1 MLSSRKHSGLR
12 IEWRARHCLRA
23 FPNRANT
30 AIVGDAVIHY
40 RQQGEGKPRTAIVS
54 TRFQAKTCAM
64 TDPVIRQSQPPS
76 KPKTSLIQTK
86 RAALQALRVMIACTI
101 TYAISQHLHLQQ
113 GYWAVFT
120 VLIVMQASV
129 GATAG
134 AAFDRLVATVAGAV
148 LGGIAVFVTP
158 QEPLAIGIALICVV
172 GVSSFVAVRVPRLRN
187 AGLTAAIVML
197 THSTAVPVEIF
208 VIDRIAE
215 ITLGGVV
222 GVLASL
228 FILPTR
234 SRTMVLD
241 RFGSALDVMAQILRR
256 LAAGV
261 EKGEPVSATEANIAL
276 RQSLMATEA
285 LLTDAQRER
294 AFWLTRQGIS
304 EAIPRSL
311 WRIRNDMTYL
321 SHIVE
326 TPFPPAIVEAIG
338 PQAGG
343 MLEAQARFAEAC
355 GRALRAG
362 GEIDPDVLS
371 AGDAAFDAAFST
383 LQTSEAAQS
392 MGFSETGRLFGLDFT
407 LRRMRQNF
415 LDLADRIRE
424 SNVN

>member
-1 MLSSRKHSGLR
+1 MAQSTDCRF
-12 IEWRARHCLRA
+12 ARA
-23 FPNRANT
+23 FH
-30 AIVGDAVIHY
+30 IVRNA
-40 RQQGEGKPRTAIVS
+40 AIVS
-54 TRFQAKTCAM
+54 AALIPQSAALRPEARPDRRPNGSCQHTFRTKNCVM
-64 TDPVIRQSQPPS
+64 TEPVSRQSQPP
-76 KPKTSLIQTK
+76 PKSTASLIQTK
-86 RAALQALRVMIACTI
+86 RAAVQALRVMIACTI
-101 TYAISQHLHLQQ
+101 TYAVSQLLHLQQ

-134 AAFDRLVATVAGAV
+134 AAVDRLVATVAGAV
-148 LGGIAVFVTP
+148 LGGIAIFITP

-172 GVSSFVAVRVPRLRN
+172 GLSSFAAARVPRLRN

-215 ITLGGVV
+215 ITLGGVI

-241 RFGSALDVMAQILRR
+241 RFGSALNVMAQILRT
-256 LAAGV
+256 LANAV

-285 LLTDAQRER
+285 LLTDAHRER

-311 WRIRNDMTYL
+311 WRIRNDMTYV

-326 TPFPPAIVEAIG
+326 TPFPATIVEAIG
-338 PQAGG
+338 LQAAGA
-343 MLEAQARFAEAC
+343 LKAQARFAEAC
-355 GRALRAG
+355 GLALRTGA
-362 GEIDPDVLS
+362 EIDSEMLF
-371 AGDAAFDAAFST
+371 AGDKAFEAAFSA
-383 LQTSEAAQS
+383 LQTSAEAQS
-392 MGFSETGRLFGLDFT
+392 MGFAETGRLFGLDFT

-424 SNVN
+424 SNVH

>member
-1 MLSSRKHSGLR
+1 MTEPVSRESQP
-12 IEWRARHCLRA
+12 A
-23 FPNRANT
+23 
-30 AIVGDAVIHY
+30 
-40 RQQGEGKPRTAIVS
+40 S
-54 TRFQAKTCAM
+54 QAKA
-64 TDPVIRQSQPPS
+64 
-76 KPKTSLIQTK
+76 SLIQTK
-86 RAALQALRVMIACTI
+86 RAAVQALRVMIACTI
-101 TYAISQHLHLQQ
+101 TYAVSQLLHLQQ

-134 AAFDRLVATVAGAV
+134 AAVDRLVATVAGAV
-148 LGGIAVFVTP
+148 LGGIAVFITP

-172 GVSSFVAVRVPRLRN
+172 GLASFAAVRVPRLRN

-197 THSTAVPVEIF
+197 THSAAVPVEIF

-234 SRTMVLD
+234 SRTVVLD
-241 RFGSALDVMAQILRR
+241 RFASALSTVAQILRT
-256 LAAGV
+256 LASAV
-261 EKGEPVSATEANIAL
+261 EKGEAVSATQANIAL

-285 LLTDAQRER
+285 LFTDAQRER

-311 WRIRNDMTYL
+311 WRIRNDMTYV

-326 TPFPPAIVEAIG
+326 TPFPPAIGEVIG
-338 PQAGG
+338 PQAAGV
-343 MLEAQARFAEAC
+343 LEAQARFAEAC
-355 GRALRAG
+355 GQALRTG
-362 GEIDPDVLS
+362 GDIDSAILS
-371 AGDAAFDAAFST
+371 ASDEAFEAAFSN
-383 LQTSEAAQS
+383 LQNSEAAQS
-392 MGFSETGRLFGLDFT
+392 MGFNETGRLFGLDFT

-424 SNVN
+424 SDVNEKAGGLG

>member
-1 MLSSRKHSGLR
+1 
-12 IEWRARHCLRA
+12 
-23 FPNRANT
+23 
-30 AIVGDAVIHY
+30 
-40 RQQGEGKPRTAIVS
+40 
-54 TRFQAKTCAM
+54 
-64 TDPVIRQSQPPS
+64 
-76 KPKTSLIQTK
+76 
-86 RAALQALRVMIACTI
+86 MIACTI
-101 TYAISQHLHLQQ
+101 TYAVSQLLHLQQ

-134 AAFDRLVATVAGAV
+134 AAFDRLVATVAGAI
-148 LGGIAVFVTP
+148 LGGIAVFFTP
-158 QEPLAIGIALICVV
+158 QEPLAIGVALICAV
-172 GVSSFVAVRVPRLRN
+172 GFASFVAARVPRLRN

-197 THSTAVPVEIF
+197 THSATVPVGIF

-234 SRTMVLD
+234 SRTIVLD

-256 LAAGV
+256 LAAAV
-261 EKGEPVSATEANIAL
+261 EKGEPVSATDANIAL

-343 MLEAQARFAEAC
+343 TLEAQARFAEAC

-371 AGDAAFDAAFST
+371 AGDEAFDAAFST
-383 LQTSEAAQS
+383 LRTSEAAQS
-392 MGFSETGRLFGLDFT
+392 MGFSEAGRLFGLDFT

-424 SNVN
+424 SSVR

>member
-1 MLSSRKHSGLR
+1 MT
-12 IEWRARHCLRA
+12 E
-23 FPNRANT
+23 P
-30 AIVGDAVIHY
+30 
-40 RQQGEGKPRTAIVS
+40 VS
-54 TRFQAKTCAM
+54 
-64 TDPVIRQSQPPS
+64 PQSQPPP
-76 KPKTSLIQTK
+76 KPRISLIQTK
-86 RAALQALRVMIACTI
+86 RAAVQALRVMIACTI
-101 TYAISQHLHLQQ
+101 TYAVSQLLQLQQ

-134 AAFDRLVATVAGAV
+134 MAVDRLVATVAGAM
-148 LGGIAVFVTP
+148 LGGAAVFVTP
-158 QEPLAIGIALICVV
+158 HEPLAIGIALICVV
-172 GVSSFVAVRVPRLRN
+172 GFSSFVSARVPRLRN

-197 THSTAVPVEIF
+197 THSAAVPVEIF

-241 RFGSALDVMAQILRR
+241 RFGSALDVMAQILRT
-256 LAAGV
+256 LATAV
-261 EKGEPVSATEANIAL
+261 EKGEPVSASEANIAL
-276 RQSLMATEA
+276 RQSLMATET

-294 AFWLTRQGIS
+294 AFWLTRHGIS

-311 WRIRNDMTYL
+311 WRIRNDMTYV

-338 PQAGG
+338 PQAGQV
-343 MLEAQARFAEAC
+343 LEAQARFAEAC
-355 GRALRAG
+355 GRALRSG
-362 GEIDPDVLS
+362 GEIDPKVLS
-371 AGDAAFDAAFST
+371 AGDEAFEAAFSA
-383 LQTSEAAQS
+383 LQNSTEAQS

-424 SNVN
+424 SDVNEKAGGLG

>member
-1 MLSSRKHSGLR
+1 MTEPVSS
-12 IEWRARHCLRA
+12 
-23 FPNRANT
+23 
-30 AIVGDAVIHY
+30 
-40 RQQGEGKPRTAIVS
+40 
-54 TRFQAKTCAM
+54 
-64 TDPVIRQSQPPS
+64 QSQPPP
-76 KPKTSLIQTK
+76 KPRTSLIQTK
-86 RAALQALRVMIACTI
+86 RAAVQALRVMIACTI
-101 TYAISQHLHLQQ
+101 TYAVSQLLHLQQ

-134 AAFDRLVATVAGAV
+134 MAVDRLVATVAGAV
-148 LGGIAVFVTP
+148 LGGAAVFVTP
-158 QEPLAIGIALICVV
+158 HEPLAIGIALICVV
-172 GVSSFVAVRVPRLRN
+172 GFSSFVAARVPRLRN

-197 THSTAVPVEIF
+197 THSAAVPVEIF

-234 SRTMVLD
+234 SRTIVLD
-241 RFGSALDVMAQILRR
+241 RFGSALDVMAQILRT
-256 LAAGV
+256 LASAI
-261 EKGEPVSATEANIAL
+261 EKGEPVSASEANIAL
-276 RQSLMATEA
+276 RQSLMATET

-294 AFWLTRQGIS
+294 AFWLTKHGIS

-311 WRIRNDMTYL
+311 WRIRNDMTYV

-338 PQAGG
+338 PQAAGV
-343 MLEAQARFAEAC
+343 LEAQARFAEAC
-355 GRALRAG
+355 GRALRTGA
-362 GEIDPDVLS
+362 EIDAEVLS
-371 AGDAAFDAAFST
+371 TGDAAFEAAFSA
-383 LQTSEAAQS
+383 LQNSTEAQS

-424 SNVN
+424 SDVN

>member
-1 MLSSRKHSGLR
+1 MICYYSLSFHIR
-12 IEWRARHCLRA
+12 
-23 FPNRANT
+23 PNT
-30 AIVGDAVIHY
+30 AIVSCGFFLRLAL
-40 RQQGEGKPRTAIVS
+40 QQGEGQDPKAVVS
-54 TRFQAKTCAM
+54 IRFQIKSSAM
-64 TDPVIRQSQPPS
+64 TESVSPQSQPPP
-76 KPKTSLIQTK
+76 KPRISLIQTK
-86 RAALQALRVMIACTI
+86 RAAVQALRVMIACTI
-101 TYAISQHLHLQQ
+101 TYAVSQLLHLQQ

-134 AAFDRLVATVAGAV
+134 MAVDRLVATVAGAM
-148 LGGIAVFVTP
+148 LGGAAVFVTP

-172 GVSSFVAVRVPRLRN
+172 GFSSFVSARVPRLRN

-197 THSTAVPVEIF
+197 THSAAVPVEIF

-241 RFGSALDVMAQILRR
+241 RFGSALDVMAQILRT
-256 LAAGV
+256 LATAV
-261 EKGEPVSATEANIAL
+261 EKGEPVSASEANIAL
-276 RQSLMATEA
+276 RQSLMATET

-294 AFWLTRQGIS
+294 AFWLTKHGIS

-311 WRIRNDMTYL
+311 WRIRNDMTYV

-338 PQAGG
+338 PQAGQV
-343 MLEAQARFAEAC
+343 LEAQARFAEAC
-355 GRALRAG
+355 GRALRSG
-362 GEIDPDVLS
+362 GEIDPKVLS
-371 AGDAAFDAAFST
+371 AGDEAFEAAFSA
-383 LQTSEAAQS
+383 LQNSTEAQS
-392 MGFSETGRLFGLDFT
+392 MGFNETGRLFGLDFT
-407 LRRMRQNF
+407 LRRIRQNF

-424 SNVN
+424 SDVD

>member
-1 MLSSRKHSGLR
+1 
-12 IEWRARHCLRA
+12 
-23 FPNRANT
+23 
-30 AIVGDAVIHY
+30 
-40 RQQGEGKPRTAIVS
+40 
-54 TRFQAKTCAM
+54 M
-64 TDPVIRQSQPPS
+64 TEPISRQSQPPS
-76 KPKTSLIQTK
+76 KPKTSLIQTQ
-86 RAALQALRVMIACTI
+86 RAAVQALRVMIACTI
-101 TYAISQHLHLQQ
+101 TYAISQFLHLQQ

-134 AAFDRLVATVAGAV
+134 MAADRLVATVAGAL
-148 LGGIAVFVTP
+148 LGGVAVFVTP

-172 GVSSFVAVRVPRLRN
+172 GFSSFVAARVPRLRN

-197 THSTAVPVEIF
+197 THSAAVPVEIF

-234 SRTMVLD
+234 SRTMVLE
-241 RFGSALDVMAQILRR
+241 RFGSALDVMAQILRT
-256 LAAGV
+256 LASAV
-261 EKGEPVSATEANIAL
+261 EKGEPVSASQANIAL

-294 AFWLTRQGIS
+294 AFWLTKEGIS

-311 WRIRNDMTYL
+311 WRIRNDMTYV

-343 MLEAQARFAEAC
+343 VLEAQARFAEAC

-362 GEIDPDVLS
+362 GEIDPEVLS
-371 AGDAAFDAAFST
+371 AGDGAFEAAFST
-383 LQTSEAAQS
+383 LQRSEAAQS
-392 MGFSETGRLFGLDFT
+392 MDFSETGRLFGLDFT

-424 SNVN
+424 SKVS

>member
-1 MLSSRKHSGLR
+1 
-12 IEWRARHCLRA
+12 
-23 FPNRANT
+23 
-30 AIVGDAVIHY
+30 
-40 RQQGEGKPRTAIVS
+40 
-54 TRFQAKTCAM
+54 M

-148 LGGIAVFVTP
+148 LGGVAVFVTP

-197 THSTAVPVEIF
+197 THSAAVPVEIF

-285 LLTDAQRER
+285 LLSDAQRER

-343 MLEAQARFAEAC
+343 MLEAQARFAETC

-424 SNVN
+424 SSVN

>member
-1 MLSSRKHSGLR
+1 MT
-12 IEWRARHCLRA
+12 E
-23 FPNRANT
+23 P
-30 AIVGDAVIHY
+30 
-40 RQQGEGKPRTAIVS
+40 VS
-54 TRFQAKTCAM
+54 
-64 TDPVIRQSQPPS
+64 PQSQPPP
-76 KPKTSLIQTK
+76 KPSISLIQTK
-86 RAALQALRVMIACTI
+86 RAAVQALRVMIACTI
-101 TYAISQHLHLQQ
+101 TYAVSQLLHLQQ

-134 AAFDRLVATVAGAV
+134 MAVDRLVATVAGAM
-148 LGGIAVFVTP
+148 LGGAAVFVTP
-158 QEPLAIGIALICVV
+158 PEPLTVGIALICVV
-172 GVSSFVAVRVPRLRN
+172 GFSSFVAARVPRLRN

-197 THSTAVPVEIF
+197 THSANVPVEIF

-234 SRTMVLD
+234 SRTIVLD
-241 RFGSALDVMAQILRR
+241 RFGSALDVMARILRT
-256 LAAGV
+256 LATAV
-261 EKGEPVSATEANIAL
+261 EKGEPVSASEANIAL
-276 RQSLMATEA
+276 RQSLMATET

-294 AFWLTRQGIS
+294 ALWLTKHGIS

-311 WRIRNDMTYL
+311 WRIRNDMTYV

-338 PQAGG
+338 PQAGRV
-343 MLEAQARFAEAC
+343 LEAQARFAEAC
-355 GRALRAG
+355 GQALRAG
-362 GEIDPDVLS
+362 GEIDPKLLS
-371 AGDAAFDAAFST
+371 AGDEAFEAAFSA
-383 LQTSEAAQS
+383 LQNSTEAQS

-424 SNVN
+424 SDVK

>member
-1 MLSSRKHSGLR
+1 MTEPVSR
-12 IEWRARHCLRA
+12 
-23 FPNRANT
+23 
-30 AIVGDAVIHY
+30 
-40 RQQGEGKPRTAIVS
+40 QGEPA
-54 TRFQAKTCAM
+54 
-64 TDPVIRQSQPPS
+64 S
-76 KPKTSLIQTK
+76 KPKASLVQTK
-86 RAALQALRVMIACTI
+86 RAAVQALRVMIACTI
-101 TYAISQHLHLQQ
+101 TYAVSQLLHLQQ

-134 AAFDRLVATVAGAV
+134 AAADRLVATVAGAV
-148 LGGIAVFVTP
+148 LGGIAVLLTP
-158 QEPLAIGIALICVV
+158 REPLAIGISLIFVV
-172 GVSSFVAVRVPRLRN
+172 GLSSFAAARVLRLRN

-197 THSTAVPVEIF
+197 THSASVPVEVF
-208 VIDRIAE
+208 VLDRIAE

-241 RFGSALDVMAQILRR
+241 RFGSALDVMAQILRT
-256 LAAGV
+256 LASAV

-294 AFWLTRQGIS
+294 AFWLSRQGIS

-311 WRIRNDMTYL
+311 WRIRNDMTYV

-338 PQAGG
+338 PQAAGV
-343 MLEAQARFAEAC
+343 LEAQARFAEVC
-355 GRALRAG
+355 GGALRTSAD
-362 GEIDPDVLS
+362 IDPDVLS
-371 AGDAAFDAAFST
+371 AGDKAFEAAFSA
-383 LQTSEAAQS
+383 LQNSEAAQS

-407 LRRMRQNF
+407 LRRMHQNF

-424 SNVN
+424 SKVS